1 MSDKPMQSDE
11 SNESQTS
18 AGCAEPVRNC
28 ILEHESVQQIRH
40 LISLE
45 KSTVFVELVRVASKN
60 IQQHKY
66 IESLEKALEKSIEEM
81 VAIKQLLLSDEEYQ
95 SAVETLKHQRQ
106 KLAHKFEAEH
116 QKIDSFVKQIEQAQL
131 QEKNEVR
138 INRVT
143 MEKLNKHIAAMG
155 GKASKQANEYSALL
169 KCCTSCKPE
178 LTGNIEELEKEIET
192 SSAAINESTSKYEML
207 KKEYASKNIKLSDDV
222 AQMQYENE
230 QMKRTISEK
239 HETISKLKFLQE
251 KAAED
256 LKQIKLKNEQN
267 MNNFKQELVDV
278 EQESKKLSDEN
289 QHACDAIRILKESIQ
304 NEENEIRALQEKTS
318 SVEKNVAKL
327 DEDIKTAKIR
337 INSMEE
343 QLKKLKKESSTT
355 GITITPAPK
364 RLQFATV
371 RPLQTK
377 KTYHSSA
384 IPTLD
389 RESDSISIVSVI
401 PPRQSR

>member
-1 MSDKPMQSDE
+1 
-11 SNESQTS
+11 
-18 AGCAEPVRNC
+18 
-28 ILEHESVQQIRH
+28 
-40 LISLE
+40 
-45 KSTVFVELVRVASKN
+45 
-60 IQQHKY
+60 
-66 IESLEKALEKSIEEM
+66 M

-169 KCCTSCKPE
+169 QCCSSCKSE
-178 LTGNIEELEKEIET
+178 LTGNIEELEKEIEGL
-192 SSAAINESTSKYEML
+192 SAALNESTSKYEML
-207 KKEYASKNIKLSDDV
+207 KKEYALKNIKLSDDV
-222 AQMQYENE
+222 AQMQYEHE
-230 QMKRTISEK
+230 QMKPIISEK

-256 LKQIKLKNEQN
+256 LKQMNLKNEQN
-267 MNNFKQELVDV
+267 MNNLRKELVDV
-278 EQESKKLSDEN
+278 EQETKKLVDEK
-289 QHACDAIRILKESIQ
+289 QHACDAISKLKESIRS
-304 NEENEIRALQEKTS
+304 EENEIRALQEKTS
-318 SVEKNVAKL
+318 SVEKHAAKL
-327 DEDIKTAKIR
+327 DEDLKTAEYR
-337 INSMEE
+337 INGLEE
-343 QLKKLKKESSTT
+343 QLQQQKKEPTTT

-371 RPLQTK
+371 RPLQK
-377 KTYHSSA
+377 KKKYSA
-384 IPTLD
+384 IPTPD
-389 RESDSISIVSVI
+389 REGDSISIVSFHHNNRDTYTESSNSGFDTGEVMDDN
-401 PPRQSR
+401 